1 VLNGVYRFREDH
13 LKVCKVHFLSNL
25 VLSFVGLIFLM
36 QESVEAIHV
45 SFARGKAGKG
55 KDSKGDRG
63 DKGDGRGD
71 RKGDRKG
78 DGKGKDPSVAL
89 MRFVLLFLQL
99 DFEVW

>member
-1 VLNGVYRFREDH
+1 VLNGVYRFREDCH
-13 LKVCKVHFLSNL
+13 LKVCKVHL
-25 VLSFVGLIFLM
+25 VSSFQVGFEFWLIFLM

-89 MRFVLLFLQL
+89 TRFDAFCSFVSAP
-99 DFEVW
+99 

>member
-1 VLNGVYRFREDH
+1 MKKCQGAEW
-13 LKVCKVHFLSNL
+13 CLS
-25 VLSFVGLIFLM
+25 LSRGPSQSLQSPLPFKLGFEFVGLIFLM

-78 DGKGKDPSVAL
+78 DGKGKDP
-89 MRFVLLFLQL
+89 
-99 DFEVW
+99 